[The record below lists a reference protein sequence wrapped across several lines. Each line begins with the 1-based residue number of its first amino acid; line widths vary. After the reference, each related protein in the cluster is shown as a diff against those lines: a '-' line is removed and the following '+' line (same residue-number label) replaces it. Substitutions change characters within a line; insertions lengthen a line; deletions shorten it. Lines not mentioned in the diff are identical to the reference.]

1 MSGVNVGRLLTLIW
15 NVIRPAS
22 SFETTMLVMSGALAS
37 SPIES
42 GNVCELAAVCDD
54 PPSATGTPTTSAVSA
69 RRIASLDLIGA
80 SLQRLYGSVD
90 VFARVHTLETTP
102 EGHDRGLELLR
113 EILPWLRE
121 STGFRGVIRLAA
133 PDRSKS
139 MTITLWADEA
149 AMLESAEAAQGLGT
163 LAAEASGSKRIAL
176 DDFEVTFFEAG

>member
-1 MSGVNVGRLLTLIW
+1 
-15 NVIRPAS
+15 
-22 SFETTMLVMSGALAS
+22 
-37 SPIES
+37 
-42 GNVCELAAVCDD
+42 
-54 PPSATGTPTTSAVSA
+54 
-69 RRIASLDLIGA
+69 
-80 SLQRLYGSVD
+80 

-139 MTITLWADEA
+139 MTITLWANEA
-149 AMLESAEAAQGLGT
+149 TMLESAEAAKGLGT

>member
-1 MSGVNVGRLLTLIW
+1 
-15 NVIRPAS
+15 
-22 SFETTMLVMSGALAS
+22 
-37 SPIES
+37 
-42 GNVCELAAVCDD
+42 
-54 PPSATGTPTTSAVSA
+54 
-69 RRIASLDLIGA
+69 
-80 SLQRLYGSVD
+80 

-102 EGHDRGLELLR
+102 EGHDRGLDLLR

-149 AMLESAEAAQGLGT
+149 AMLESAEAAKGLGT

>member
-1 MSGVNVGRLLTLIW
+1 MT
-15 NVIRPAS
+15 A
-22 SFETTMLVMSGALAS
+22 
-37 SPIES
+37 
-42 GNVCELAAVCDD
+42 
-54 PPSATGTPTTSAVSA
+54 
-69 RRIASLDLIGA
+69 
-80 SLQRLYGSVD
+80 
-90 VFARVHTLETTP
+90 
-102 EGHDRGLELLR
+102 GLELLR

-149 AMLESAEAAQGLGT
+149 AMLESAEAAKGLGT

>member
-1 MSGVNVGRLLTLIW
+1 M
-15 NVIRPAS
+15 
-22 SFETTMLVMSGALAS
+22 
-37 SPIES
+37 
-42 GNVCELAAVCDD
+42 
-54 PPSATGTPTTSAVSA
+54 
-69 RRIASLDLIGA
+69 
-80 SLQRLYGSVD
+80 D

-149 AMLESAEAAQGLGT
+149 AMLESAAAAQGLSA
-163 LAAEASGSKRIAL
+163 LAAEASGSKRISL

>member
-1 MSGVNVGRLLTLIW
+1 
-15 NVIRPAS
+15 
-22 SFETTMLVMSGALAS
+22 
-37 SPIES
+37 
-42 GNVCELAAVCDD
+42 
-54 PPSATGTPTTSAVSA
+54 
-69 RRIASLDLIGA
+69 
-80 SLQRLYGSVD
+80 

-149 AMLESAEAAQGLGT
+149 TMLESAEAAKGLGT

>member
-1 MSGVNVGRLLTLIW
+1 
-15 NVIRPAS
+15 
-22 SFETTMLVMSGALAS
+22 
-37 SPIES
+37 
-42 GNVCELAAVCDD
+42 
-54 PPSATGTPTTSAVSA
+54 
-69 RRIASLDLIGA
+69 
-80 SLQRLYGSVD
+80 

-102 EGHDRGLELLR
+102 EGHDRGLDLLR

-149 AMLESAEAAQGLGT
+149 AMLESAEAARGLGA
-163 LAAEASGSKRIAL
+163 LAADASGSKRIAL

>member
-1 MSGVNVGRLLTLIW
+1 M
-15 NVIRPAS
+15 
-22 SFETTMLVMSGALAS
+22 
-37 SPIES
+37 
-42 GNVCELAAVCDD
+42 
-54 PPSATGTPTTSAVSA
+54 
-69 RRIASLDLIGA
+69 
-80 SLQRLYGSVD
+80 
-90 VFARVHTLETTP
+90 LETTP
-102 EGHDRGLELLR
+102 EGHDRGLDLLR

-149 AMLESAEAAQGLGT
+149 AMLESAEAAKGLGT

>member
-1 MSGVNVGRLLTLIW
+1 
-15 NVIRPAS
+15 
-22 SFETTMLVMSGALAS
+22 
-37 SPIES
+37 
-42 GNVCELAAVCDD
+42 
-54 PPSATGTPTTSAVSA
+54 
-69 RRIASLDLIGA
+69 
-80 SLQRLYGSVD
+80 

-149 AMLESAEAAQGLGT
+149 AMLESAAAAQGLSA
-163 LAAEASGSKRIAL
+163 LAAEASGSKRISL

>member
-1 MSGVNVGRLLTLIW
+1 M
-15 NVIRPAS
+15 
-22 SFETTMLVMSGALAS
+22 
-37 SPIES
+37 
-42 GNVCELAAVCDD
+42 
-54 PPSATGTPTTSAVSA
+54 
-69 RRIASLDLIGA
+69 
-80 SLQRLYGSVD
+80 
-90 VFARVHTLETTP
+90 FARVHTLETTP

-149 AMLESAEAAQGLGT
+149 AMLESAAAAQGLSA
-163 LAAEASGSKRIAL
+163 LAAEASGSKRISL